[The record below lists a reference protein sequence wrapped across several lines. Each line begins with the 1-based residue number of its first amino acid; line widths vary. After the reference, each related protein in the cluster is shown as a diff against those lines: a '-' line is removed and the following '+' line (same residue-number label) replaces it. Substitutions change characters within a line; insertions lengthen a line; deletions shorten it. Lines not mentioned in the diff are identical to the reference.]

1 MQASKML
8 SAVSPS
14 YGLNPSISIVL
25 KTFSEKT
32 EMGNWNMWKLENVE
46 GWKTSRPWE
55 WIGYFDGANEY
66 ETVVKEQ
73 VKVIEWDM
81 CDKFYIKHMYFAS
94 KYDSIVKMILYK
106 LVLLQMLLSD
116 IWLYGLL

>member
-1 MQASKML
+1 L

-46 GWKTSRPWE
+46 GWKTRPWE
-55 WIGYFDGANEY
+55 WISYFGGANEY

-73 VKVIEWDM
+73 VKVIGWDV
-81 CDKFYIKHMYFAS
+81 CDKFYIKNIYFAS
-94 KYDSIVKMILYK
+94 KYDSIAKMILYK
-106 LVLLQMLLSD
+106 SVVLQKLLSD
-116 IWLYGLL
+116 IWFMVYRNVTWI